1 MQNRFCHPYIDKH
14 LSERNKNLYK
24 KHLLQIFLTKI
35 TLSYLLR
42 LALLIKKTFPT
53 LAEIVAYYNNLNIKP
68 SKNVKKAKRKNVRRF
83 LHTRRWGR
91 RKNCKIGRDKAVYS
105 ALLSHS
111 LLCFGLLCFA
121 VPCFSPPWLLPRTP
135 HFPMKGVKGVKGVKR
150 VCLAILSLISLA
162 NSHVVDESIHLL
174 PLDNDLLHVKLKLI
188 VNGKSYKENFLPI
201 NVLKILNYVKSL
213 KINIKRGVY
222 RSYYNNKYLDNYP
235 FGFTLAVELK
245 ERQTDRDYSREKE
258 KGEFSK
264 DEIFLI
270 RQLMNDIWSITGVAT
285 NLIKIKNL
293 IKIQNEIFAF
303 LPDESICTEHFSLL
317 KKLYPCKTFGG
328 LFNALSPAYL
338 ISKRMS
344 NIGFELHDSSENLLV
359 LYVDFITEHDHKK
372 DVNVVDLINSK
383 YNPNECPLVDRTA
396 ILVKKKEENIVSTV
410 FEKYGSFNLVYDN
423 INLYNIVQNGKPN
436 ILEEYINV
444 RVLKEEVNSMI
455 TADIRKKQSSLLYV
469 FQNLNTKKNS
479 DFLFVDKLPYY
490 LSPLIHTMMI
500 QGKGPVENNQTK
512 DNCNFTFFGYNA
524 IKNFNIKF
532 SNFNTLEKIPKN
544 GNFYY
549 INFKHN
555 LPPQCEII
563 MSEHAQFDVV
573 KKWLHSVLCFFFLT
587 SVCCTVPHPTLPPFH
602 PPPMRNTWS
611 RFEVIKVQV
620 RSFEFEFDIDRG
632 ILLGSGIFVQ
642 KRNYVSQGGDEFMYK
657 YTPSLLIDI
666 VLPDTSGF
674 GEEGKRGDVALIC
687 R

>member
-1 MQNRFCHPYIDKH
+1 M
-14 LSERNKNLYK
+14 
-24 KHLLQIFLTKI
+24 
-35 TLSYLLR
+35 
-42 LALLIKKTFPT
+42 
-53 LAEIVAYYNNLNIKP
+53 
-68 SKNVKKAKRKNVRRF
+68 
-83 LHTRRWGR
+83 
-91 RKNCKIGRDKAVYS
+91 
-105 ALLSHS
+105 
-111 LLCFGLLCFA
+111 
-121 VPCFSPPWLLPRTP
+121 
-135 HFPMKGVKGVKGVKR
+135 KGVKGVKR

-213 KINIKRGVY
+213 RINIKRGVY

-245 ERQTDRDYSREKE
+245 QTQKDSDYSREKE

-293 IKIQNEIFAF
+293 IKIHNEIFAF

-359 LYVDFITEHDHKK
+359 LYVDYITEHDHKK

-410 FEKYGSFNLVYDN
+410 FEKYGSINLVYDN

-500 QGKGPVENNQTK
+500 QGKGPVENNKTK

-532 SNFNTLEKIPKN
+532 SNFDTLEKIPKN

-555 LPPQCEII
+555 LPPQCEIV
-563 MSEHAQFDVV
+563 M
-573 KKWLHSVLCFFFLT
+573 
-587 SVCCTVPHPTLPPFH
+587 
-602 PPPMRNTWS
+602 

-642 KRNYVSQGGDEFMYK
+642 KKNYVSQGGGEFMYK

-666 VLPDTSGF
+666 VLPDTSMPFNVIAISTCVIMLFFGF
-674 GEEGKRGDVALIC
+674 MFKLTAKEETRYI
-687 R
+687 